1 MPLPPRRGPAPLVVT
16 GDPVEQLTDPAPPAL
31 RQRLVDAV
39 AALDG
44 VRTGPSYI
52 CVQGTCAFH
61 LAPVLAHG
69 PAEAFLAG
77 SEFGHVHPPY
87 DGSVHLTLPCRWTEP
102 VLAAGWGVS
111 VAPRGSLLVHG
122 PRDEAET
129 AVVRRLVV
137 KAYWFAR
144 GAVPCRTPRRP
155 G

>member
-16 GDPVEQLTDPAPPAL
+16 CDPVEQLTDPAPAGL
-31 RQRLVDAV
+31 TQRLVDAV
-39 AALDG
+39 TAFDG

-52 CVQGTCAFH
+52 CVRGTRAFH

-87 DGSVHLTLPCRWTEP
+87 DGSLHLMLPDPWGEA
-102 VLAAGWGVS
+102 VIAAGWGT
-111 VAPRGSLLVHG
+111 AATPCGSLLVYA

-129 AVVRRLVV
+129 AVVARLVTR
-137 KAYWFAR
+137 AYLYAR
-144 GAVPCRTPRRP
+144 GTWTPGP
-155 G
+155 S